1 MEVGVIGVSGV
12 NARFHAEV
20 GKIPEYVLVTTL
32 YQNMV
37 VPIALV
43 MLPKQDLVTK
53 TLVQVSEF
61 YSYFIVDAK
70 CF

>member
-1 MEVGVIGVSGV
+1 MIGVSGV

-43 MLPKQDLVTK
+43 MLAKQDLVTK